1 MFQQKES
8 KKTQQQQQQQ
18 QQQQKTG
25 VVEQIKK
32 LFKLIYIK
40 SASEIYINFSSISKF
55 Q

>member
-8 KKTQQQQQQQ
+8 KKTQQQQQ